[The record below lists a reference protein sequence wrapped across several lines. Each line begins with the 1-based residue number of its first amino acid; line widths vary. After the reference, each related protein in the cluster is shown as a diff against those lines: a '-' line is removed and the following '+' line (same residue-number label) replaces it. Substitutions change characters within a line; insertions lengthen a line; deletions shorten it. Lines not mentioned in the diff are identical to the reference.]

1 MPSPSSDY
9 PDPRLIIDTVAEAM
23 RQNVLPFD
31 EDFNLVPNIYQ
42 VILHPDVFVD
52 LERVFP
58 TIKER
63 SKVRLDRELKRL
75 NQSGGKAVHERLLSG
90 FKRIFAKDQPAAA
103 PGTTPQDRYQRAGAG
118 WDILFSPAMTTP
130 FDVSEVMVEAVLD
143 ATTRNNNLEGPKT
156 VRVRVGGGQE
166 MSTVQVPSG
175 NGTSPSPATPR
186 TQRSQ
191 LPGDPPAAI
200 PSPSPTGPKLAR
212 LSFKDDNGPQTFVMM
227 QQEISV
233 GRGGEGVAIDLQLH
247 TLPDVSR
254 HHLSLRYDPESN
266 TFLIKDLSTY
276 GTTVDGRTVASSR
289 SAEGDQNYWERIQN
303 ETTIGLAGVLF
314 IDFKSMI

>member
-1 MPSPSSDY
+1 MPSPSADY
-9 PDPRLIIDTVAEAM
+9 PDPRLIIDTIAEAM

-52 LERVFP
+52 LERVFS

-63 SKVRLDRELKRL
+63 SKVRLDQELKRL
-75 NQSGGKAVHERLLSG
+75 NQSSGKAVHERILRG
-90 FKRIFAKDQPAAA
+90 FKRIFAKDKPPAA
-103 PGTTPQDRYQRAGAG
+103 PGAAPQDRYQRAGSG
-118 WDILFSPAMTTP
+118 WEILFSQAMTTP

-156 VRVRVGGGQE
+156 VRVRVGGTEGL
-166 MSTVQVPSG
+166 STTQVPSG
-175 NGTSPSPATPR
+175 NGADPSPAALQ

-191 LPGDPPAAI
+191 IHQAIPPASSSTA
-200 PSPSPTGPKLAR
+200 SADQKLAR
-212 LSFKDDNGPQTFVMM
+212 LSFKDDTGEQTFLMA

-233 GRGGEGVAIDLQLH
+233 GRGGEGAEVDVQLH

-289 SAEGDQNYWERIQN
+289 SSEGDKNHWERIEN
-303 ETTIGLAGVLF
+303 ETTIGLAGVIF

>member
-9 PDPRLIIDTVAEAM
+9 PDPRLIIDTIAESM

-31 EDFNLVPNIYQ
+31 EEFSLVPNIYQ
-42 VILHPDVFVD
+42 VVLHPDVFAD

-58 TIKER
+58 TIEAR
-63 SKVRLDRELKRL
+63 SKVRLDRELERL
-75 NQSGGKAVHERLLSG
+75 NQSSGKAVHQLILDG
-90 FKRIFAKDQPAAA
+90 FKGLFSKDKPAVPAGA
-103 PGTTPQDRYQRAGAG
+103 SQQNRYKRAGHA
-118 WDILFSPAMTTP
+118 WEILFTQAMITP

-143 ATTRNNNLEGPKT
+143 DTVRNNNLAGSKT
-156 VRVRVGGGQE
+156 IKVRVGGAGNP
-166 MSTVQVPSG
+166 STAQPPPA
-175 NGTSPSPATPR
+175 NGASARPASLP

-191 LPGDPPAAI
+191 IVEDTPPAT
-200 PSPSPTGPKLAR
+200 PSSSPVGQKLAR
-212 LSFKDDNGPQTFVMM
+212 LSFKDDNGPQTFMM
-227 QQEISV
+227 TQQEISV
-233 GRGGEGVAIDLQLH
+233 GRGGEGAEVGLQLH

-254 HHLSLRYDPESN
+254 HHLSLRYDPDSN

-289 SAEGDQNYWERIQN
+289 SAEGDRNYWERIQN

>member
-1 MPSPSSDY
+1 MPSPASDY
-9 PDPRLIIDTVAEAM
+9 PDPRLIIDTIAEAL

-42 VILHPDVFVD
+42 VVLHPDVFVD

-63 SKVRLDRELKRL
+63 SKVRLDKELQRL
-75 NQSGGKAVHERLLSG
+75 NQAGGQAVHERLMSG
-90 FKRIFAKDQPAAA
+90 FKRIFSKDQPPAS
-103 PGTTPQDRYQRAGAG
+103 PGTPPPDRYQRAGSG
-118 WDILFSPAMTTP
+118 WEILFTPAMTTP

-143 ATTRNNNLEGPKT
+143 AATRNNNLAGPKT
-156 VRVRVGGGQE
+156 VRVRVGGATDTA
-166 MSTVQVPSG
+166 TVQPASEAESG
-175 NGTSPSPATPR
+175 TPP
-186 TQRSQ
+186 TQRSP
-191 LPGDPPAAI
+191 LPADASPPMPAPAI
-200 PSPSPTGPKLAR
+200 PAPTGQKLAR
-212 LSFKDDNGPQTFVMM
+212 LSFKDDQGPQTFMM
-227 QQEISV
+227 TQQEISV
-233 GRGGEGVAIDLQLH
+233 GRGGKGAAVDVQLH

-254 HHLSLRYDPESN
+254 HHLSLRHDPSSN

-276 GTTVDGRTVASSR
+276 GTTVDGRTVAPSR
-289 SAEGDQNYWERIQN
+289 SADGDRNHWERIQN